1 MSFLRGVDHGRS
13 GNNTET
19 AMIPG
24 SASDNAPHGEISRNG
39 PPRPGG
45 GSVLVVRGLRKSF
58 ASHLSLGRTEV
69 LKGIDFEVGRGE
81 IYGLLGPNGAGKTTT
96 IKSIL
101 GLLKPDAGSVEIF
114 GLPARDPAARRS
126 LGFLPENPYFY
137 DYLTAR
143 EFLDFSARL
152 AGLPAERRASGIEL
166 LLDRVGLGKV
176 PAIPLR
182 KFSKGMI
189 QRVGLA
195 QALLGDPELV
205 VLDEPMSGLDPV
217 GRREFRDIILSLRE
231 AGRTVFFSSHILQDA
246 EMICDRVGM
255 MKSGRMIR
263 EGALETML
271 AHEGGAY
278 EITLEGAPPSP
289 GPGWSVI
296 QVRGGE
302 TLLRADGPAELERL
316 VKSAYAAGGR
326 VLSVVPIRRTL
337 EDVFLEEIAAET
349 AGGAAGGTGERA

>member
-1 MSFLRGVDHGRS
+1 MRRVDLGRY

-19 AMIPG
+19 AMNPAP
-24 SASDNAPHGEISRNG
+24 ASDNPSHEAAAPPKPSRPAGG
-39 PPRPGG
+39 P
-45 GSVLVVRGLRKSF
+45 VLVVRGLRKSF

-69 LKGIDFEVGRGE
+69 LKGIDFEVRRGE

-96 IKSIL
+96 IKSIM
-101 GLLKPDAGSVEIF
+101 GLLRPDCGSVEIF
-114 GLPARDPAARRS
+114 GLPARDPAARIS

-152 AGLPAERRASGIEL
+152 AGLPAGRRASGIEA

-182 KFSKGMI
+182 KYSKGMI

-217 GRREFRDIILSLRE
+217 GRREFRDIILGLRE

-255 MKSGRMIR
+255 LKAGRMIR
-263 EGALETML
+263 EGSLETML
-271 AHEGGAY
+271 VHEGGAY
-278 EITLEGAPPSP
+278 EVTLAGAPAPP

-296 QVRGGE
+296 QVRGDE
-302 TLLRADGPAELERL
+302 TLFRVDGAADLERL
-316 VKSAYAAGGR
+316 VQGAYAAGGR

-337 EDVFLEEIAAET
+337 EDVFLKEIAGEAADG
-349 AGGAAGGTGERA
+349 AGRAAGGKGDRA